1 MLSRSISRTD
11 AAPTP
16 IASARE
22 RIFVASRS
30 RSSGESCFESSTPR
44 MTRSSGGMMM
54 AHATTGPASGPRP
67 TSSIPAMSGPT
78 DRRRSRSMVLQR
90 SRRGDGAS
98 VRSRPSGGGSSARD
112 TCRAQLLRGRR
123 ARFRHRDAHL
133 LLLDAGRLA
142 GEMTKVVQLG
152 ATDASAADD
161 VNLGEHRAV
170 HGEDAL
176 DTDAV
181 GDLAHGERLADTTAA
196 ARDADALE
204 GLDPLLFAFLH
215 AHVDAERVTSAEGR
229 NIAEPLFLGFDER

>member
-1 MLSRSISRTD
+1 MLRRSISRTD

-16 IASARE
+16 IDSARE
-22 RIFVASRS
+22 RMRSASRA
-30 RSSGESCFESSTPR
+30 RSSAESTLESSTPR

-78 DRRRSRSMVLQR
+78 DRRRSRSIVLQR

-98 VRSRPSGGGSSARD
+98 VRSRPSGSSARD

-142 GEMTKVVQLG
+142 REMTEVVQLG

-170 HGEDAL
+170 HREDAL
-176 DTDAV
+176 DADAV
-181 GDLAHGERLADTTAA
+181 GDLANGERLADTTAA